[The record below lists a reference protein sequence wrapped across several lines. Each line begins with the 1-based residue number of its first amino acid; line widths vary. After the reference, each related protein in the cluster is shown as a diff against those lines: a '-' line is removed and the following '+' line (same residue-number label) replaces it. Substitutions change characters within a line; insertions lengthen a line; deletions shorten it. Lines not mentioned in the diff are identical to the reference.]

1 MRNDNKYAYVVVLV
15 LKDKYFVRKSK
26 QKKLNNP
33 TNVTE
38 DIYNTSVEIL
48 NSIDNMEP
56 VRLIGIQ
63 LTNLVDTCDHQVS
76 LFEDIDIVENNEVL
90 DKTIDTLKDKYG
102 SSILKKASLMNVKDR
117 RRLHDK

>member
-1 MRNDNKYAYVVVLV
+1 
-15 LKDKYFVRKSK
+15 
-26 QKKLNNP
+26 
-33 TNVTE
+33 
-38 DIYNTSVEIL
+38 
-48 NSIDNMEP
+48 MEP